1 MLPELDVLHA
11 NSDQFV
17 CSERVTLHHKDLLLV
32 TSEEQLKGS
41 SDEAANATMLRR

>member
-17 CSERVTLHHKDLLLV
+17 CSEWVTLHHKDLLLV
-32 TSEEQLKGS
+32 TPEEQLK
-41 SDEAANATMLRR
+41 E